1 MRYSATARLVVMGI
15 LTLALLVPI
24 TWVYSIVRERA
35 SRRAEA
41 VQDVS
46 TTWGGPQTVAGPVL
60 SIPYVYTS
68 VDHSGRSKQY
78 TAYAHL
84 LPRDLQI
91 DATLA
96 TEERRRGIFDVVVY
110 RAQFEFKGRFPRD
123 SLEWV
128 KPAPERIEWGSAV
141 LNVGISDPRG
151 LSRRAV
157 LNWNGRE
164 EAFTGGIAPVS
175 LFASGVQAKAPQ
187 ADPPAVSGDIPFSF
201 TIALNGT
208 HDVRFLPAAGETTI
222 NLTAPWP
229 HPSFVGGPLP
239 EQRTS
244 SGSGF
249 TAFWRV
255 PDFGRPYPG
264 RWTSLEPNT
273 EQLAARAS
281 ASAFG
286 VALIQPVDIYQ
297 QAERAVKYAVLFLAL
312 TFLVFFLWE
321 IFQATLLHPV
331 QYAFVGFALC
341 VFYLLLVSISE
352 HAGFDL
358 AYGLSST
365 AITLL
370 IGGYSRA
377 VLRGTRQAGSV
388 IFALTGL
395 YGFLYLLLR
404 LEDFALLAG
413 SVALLVVL
421 TLLMY
426 VTRRMDW
433 YELRLG
439 SRESAGAL
447 PNS

>member
-1 MRYSATARLVVMGI
+1 MRHSATARLVVMGI

-35 SRRAEA
+35 SRRAGA

-46 TTWGGPQTVAGPVL
+46 TTWGGPQTFSGPVL
-60 SIPYVYTS
+60 SIPYTFTT
-68 VDHSGRSKQY
+68 VDNNGRSQQQ

-96 TEERRRGIFDVVVY
+96 TETRRRGIFDVAVY
-110 RAQFEFKGRFPRD
+110 RAQFKIRGHFRRD
-123 SLEWV
+123 TLEWV
-128 KPAPERIEWGSAV
+128 KPAPERVDWGSSFLAV
-141 LNVGISDPRG
+141 GVSDPRG

-157 LNWNGRE
+157 LDWNGSE
-164 EAFTGGIAPVS
+164 EAFGGGVAAVRLFNTG
-175 LFASGVQAKAPQ
+175 LQARAPQ
-187 ADPPAVSGDIPFSF
+187 NAPTASAGDIPFAF
-201 TIALNGT
+201 DLAFNGT
-208 HDVRFLPAAGETTI
+208 SDVRFLPAAEETTI
-222 NLTAPWP
+222 NLTASWP
-229 HPSFVGGPLP
+229 HPSFAGSPLP
-239 EQRTS
+239 EQWTAS
-244 SGSGF
+244 SGGF
-249 TAFWRV
+249 NARWRV
-255 PDFGRPYPG
+255 PDFGRSYPG
-264 RWTSLEPNT
+264 RWTSLDGNNEH
-273 EQLAARAS
+273 LAARAA

-286 VALIQPVDIYQ
+286 VTLIQPVDIYL
-297 QAERAVKYAVLFLAL
+297 QAERAVKYAVLFLVL

-352 HAGFDL
+352 HAGFDR
-358 AYGLSST
+358 AYAISSA

-377 VLRGTRQAGSV
+377 VLHGTRQASSV
-388 IFALTGL
+388 LCSLAGL

-413 SVALLVVL
+413 SVALLLVL
-421 TLLMY
+421 AVLMF

-439 SRESAGAL
+439 TRPAVDAGK
-447 PNS
+447 